1 MPTDASGHV
10 TAYMSLPPLTGWD
23 WFVLLSVG
31 LSTGYG
37 FFVGLART
45 IFGLASWVAALIGT
59 PLLAPLLIANTGWA
73 QYGAV
78 VWVIVFLVLFLLV
91 RLVGNA
97 LAKGLRASG
106 LGGVDRLTGALF
118 GLARA
123 AILIVLVVGAAH
135 LMGADRGAGW
145 LNAASRPLLDAIV
158 HQIEPFLP
166 QRLSGIRTT

>member
-1 MPTDASGHV
+1 
-10 TAYMSLPPLTGWD
+10 MSLPPLTGWD

-59 PLLAPLLIANTGWA
+59 PLLAPVLIAKTGWGH
-73 QYGAV
+73 YGAA
-78 VWVIVFLVLFLLV
+78 VWLIVFLALFVIV
-91 RLVGNA
+91 RLVGRA

-123 AILIVLVVGAAH
+123 AVLIVLVVGVGR

-145 LNAASRPLLDAIV
+145 VNATSRPLLDAIA

>member
-1 MPTDASGHV
+1 
-10 TAYMSLPPLTGWD
+10 MSLPPLTGWD
-23 WFVLLSVG
+23 WFVLLAVG

-37 FFVGLART
+37 YIIGLART

-59 PLLAPLLIANTGWA
+59 PLLAPVLIAKTGWGH
-73 QYGAV
+73 YGAA
-78 VWVIVFLVLFLLV
+78 VWLIVFLALFVIV
-91 RLVGNA
+91 RLIGRA

-123 AILIVLVVGAAH
+123 AVLIVLVVGVGR

-145 LNAASRPLLDAIV
+145 VNATSRPLLDAIG
-158 HQIEPFLP
+158 HQSEPFLP

>member
-1 MPTDASGHV
+1 
-10 TAYMSLPPLTGWD
+10 MSLPPLTGWD
-23 WFVLLSVG
+23 WFVLLTLG

-37 FFVGLART
+37 FFTGLART
-45 IFGLASWVAALIGT
+45 VFGLASWVAALIGT
-59 PLLAPLLIANTGWA
+59 PLLAPMVIASTGWTQHA
-73 QYGAV
+73 MV
-78 VWVIVFLVLFLLV
+78 VWVILFLVLFLLV
-91 RLVGNA
+91 RMIGGA

-118 GLARA
+118 GVARA

-145 LNAASRPLLDAIV
+145 LNAFSRPLLEAIV